1 MSNRAFEKECIK
13 KFGKIEGQIDVVR
26 TEQQYMKED
35 ITEIKGD
42 VKDLRFKVT
51 KACVNGAAARGET
64 GIWIWVTRAG
74 LIAIVGGLVTKLF
87 ALW

>member
-1 MSNRAFEKECIK
+1 MSNRVFEKECIK
-13 KFGKIEGQIDVVR
+13 KFGKIEGQIEVFQN
-26 TEQQYMKED
+26 EQQHMKED

-42 VKDLRFKVT
+42 VKDLSSKVI
-51 KACVNGAAARGET
+51 KAYVNGATTRGET
-64 GIWIWVTRAG
+64 GIWIWVIRAG